1 MNDYHMEYITLSAI
15 KKAGNITAACKTLFI
30 SQPALSQRLSSIEAN
45 IGCPVFNRDVT
56 PLKMTFEGE
65 LYYDK
70 LKKFVLMDKD
80 FKNQLYELKQ
90 NNTGRITLAMSPMRT
105 QLFLVPLM
113 LQMKQ
118 RLPNVD
124 FKLVHGSNREEL
136 YQLVLDGSAYF
147 MINSVFYP
155 SLQQIKLCTG
165 EELLALPPSHPY
177 AKKFAGKSWREA
189 PAVSLH
195 AFSNDTFILH
205 YASQGG
211 RKLSELVFQSENFFP
226 SKYFKVFDYYTI
238 LQLIQAEMGCSVLT
252 STNIAALS
260 SSFNITY
267 LRPLHRVICPLYI
280 SFRKGMYLTSAMN
293 EFVSLCKSVFSDC

>member
-136 YQLVLDGSAYF
+136 YQLVLDGSADF
-147 MINSVFYP
+147 MIQQCLLSFSSANQVMYRRRITCTSSFS
-155 SLQQIKLCTG
+155 SLC
-165 EELLALPPSHPY
+165 
-177 AKKFAGKSWREA
+177 KKFAGKSWREA

-226 SKYFKVFDYYTI
+226 SKYFEVFDYYTI

>member
-136 YQLVLDGSAYF
+136 YQLVLDGSADF

-177 AKKFAGKSWREA
+177 AKNLPGKVGEKHLLFHFTLFLMIPLFSIMLLKAAESL
-189 PAVSLH
+189 VSL
-195 AFSNDTFILH
+195 F
-205 YASQGG
+205 
-211 RKLSELVFQSENFFP
+211 
-226 SKYFKVFDYYTI
+226 FKVKIFFQANI
-238 LQLIQAEMGCSVLT
+238 L
-252 STNIAALS
+252 
-260 SSFNITY
+260 
-267 LRPLHRVICPLYI
+267 R
-280 SFRKGMYLTSAMN
+280 YLTIILYFN
-293 EFVSLCKSVFSDC
+293 

>member
-56 PLKMTFEGE
+56 PLKMTVEGE

-136 YQLVLDGSAYF
+136 YQLVLDGSADF

-226 SKYFKVFDYYTI
+226 SKYFEVFDYYTI
-238 LQLIQAEMGCSVLT
+238 LQLIQAEMGCSVGPMSRFST
-252 STNIAALS
+252 S
-260 SSFNITY
+260 
-267 LRPLHRVICPLYI
+267 
-280 SFRKGMYLTSAMN
+280 
-293 EFVSLCKSVFSDC
+293 